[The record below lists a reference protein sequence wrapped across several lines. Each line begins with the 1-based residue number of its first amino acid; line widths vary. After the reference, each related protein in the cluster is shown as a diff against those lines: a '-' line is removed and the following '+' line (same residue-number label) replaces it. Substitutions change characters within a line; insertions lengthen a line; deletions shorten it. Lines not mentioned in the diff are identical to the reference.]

1 MALSQD
7 QLVQLLI
14 GHRAML
20 MGYIALI
27 VGDPH
32 LAEDVFQEVA
42 VVVVRKSDALRDAA
56 GFPAWARQIARFKAL
71 NTLRERKNLPQALDD
86 ALLDLLEKDWA
97 QDDGADRRERADAVR
112 SCLDKLAPHARHL
125 LELRFG
131 RNLSGKTLADAVGQQ
146 LNTVYVTLSRVYRT
160 LSACMKQAS
169 ERGVVYE

>member
-1 MALSQD
+1 MGPSQD

-20 MGYIALI
+20 LGYITLI

-42 VVVVRKSDALRDAA
+42 VVAVRKSDALKDVG

-71 NTLRERKNLPQALDD
+71 NTLRARKNLPQALDD

-97 QDDGADRRERADAVR
+97 QEDGADRREQSDLLHA
-112 SCLDKLAPHARHL
+112 CLDKLAPHARHL

-131 RNLSGKTLADAVGQQ
+131 RNVSGKALADSLGQP

-160 LSACMKQAS
+160 LSACLKAS
-169 ERGVVYE
+169 RREVVYE

>member
-1 MALSQD
+1 METAEDRMALRQD

-27 VGDPH
+27 LGDPH

-42 VVVVRKSDALRDAA
+42 VVVVRKGDALRDAE

-71 NTLRERKNLPQALDD
+71 HTLRERKHLPQALDD

-97 QDDGADRRERADAVR
+97 QDDASDRRERSDA
-112 SCLDKLAPHARHL
+112 
-125 LELRFG
+125 
-131 RNLSGKTLADAVGQQ
+131 
-146 LNTVYVTLSRVYRT
+146 
-160 LSACMKQAS
+160 
-169 ERGVVYE
+169 